1 MYTLI
6 CNDLGVIKRLSML
19 EDINKYR
26 HSMVHSISHELKTPL
41 NGIVNLVQSLTNLKE
56 VTENVKV
63 KYLKPALD
71 CSTLMVQ
78 VINDIIDFT

>member
-1 MYTLI
+1 
-6 CNDLGVIKRLSML
+6 
-19 EDINKYR
+19 
-26 HSMVHSISHELKTPL
+26 MVHSISHELKTPL

-56 VTENVKV
+56 VTDNVKS

-78 VINDIIDFT
+78 VINDIIDFTQSNLDEIRISPQNTDLREIIDSVLDV